1 MQDAARQAVRAY
13 IAQGAH
19 RDRAVTGPVEF
30 LDLDDLIDLARTLL
44 GDPPPIRD
52 RGLLGSAAARPQV
65 TVFGD
70 DAYPDIWSKAAALF
84 HSVVKNH
91 ALVDGNR
98 RPGWLDVRLGWWAWG
113 SRFAGPRVGL
123 GGQQM
128 VNAEKRR
135 RTAVPKAQKS
145 SGSGAPTPAVVVR
158 TAAHPSIG
166 AKLRYR
172 FDLALSRGPLIVIGY
187 LGLVMLAI
195 IVLASIFIW
204 VFQLKGVNGGESI
217 SNPFDAFWQAMLRAV
232 DSGTFAADATWPT
245 RLVGLF
251 ITICGIFLAGSLIGL
266 IASAVDLQIEQL
278 RKGRS
283 TVLETGHTLVLGW
296 SPRLPT
302 ILSELVEANSNQKK
316 AAFVVLA
323 AVPKDE
329 MEDELRVRV
338 PDTGTTRVVCRT
350 GDPSS
355 PTDLAMVNV
364 TGARSIIVLAGDEG
378 DAGVVKAVL
387 AVRSVDPTFA
397 NAHVVAELDNPGHAA
412 TLRTL
417 TEGRIVT
424 IQADEI
430 IAELTAQ
437 ACHQAGLAAVFREL
451 LDFDGDEIYFTAVP
465 ELVGVA
471 YRDAL
476 LAFTSCSVL
485 GWIRGDGVVELNPP
499 GDAVFGNGYEII
511 TVAEDDDK
519 VAFTGVIEP
528 PPISV
533 DTTVGFDE
541 PAQRILMIGW
551 SDLGPGVLRE
561 LDEFLTEGTTVEL
574 IVDPSLIT
582 SELNDLDP
590 EVPAT
595 TNCTITVHRGGRGPE
610 ALMQMARAGFDQAI
624 VLGYREPVP
633 VSEAD
638 ARTMLTLLTL
648 DNAFAESA
656 KRPRVVAE
664 MLDRANVAVAQT
676 TGVEDFIVSDELSS
690 LMIAQLSERL
700 ELHKVFDEL
709 FDAEG
714 CFVALHPAPLYAVA
728 ETPTAFAEIVAAA
741 SQRGQTA
748 FGWRLDATGEVVVNP
763 DKSATVT
770 LTETDQVLV
779 LAPR

>member
-1 MQDAARQAVRAY
+1 
-13 IAQGAH
+13 
-19 RDRAVTGPVEF
+19 
-30 LDLDDLIDLARTLL
+30 
-44 GDPPPIRD
+44 
-52 RGLLGSAAARPQV
+52 
-65 TVFGD
+65 
-70 DAYPDIWSKAAALF
+70 
-84 HSVVKNH
+84 
-91 ALVDGNR
+91 
-98 RPGWLDVRLGWWAWG
+98 
-113 SRFAGPRVGL
+113 
-123 GGQQM
+123 M

-135 RTAVPKAQKS
+135 RTAVPKTNKS
-145 SGSGAPTPAVVVR
+145 SGAEAPSPALEA
-158 TAAHPSIG
+158 TAAADPSIW

-172 FDLALSRGPLIVIGY
+172 FDLALSRGPLVVIGY

-195 IVLASIFIW
+195 IVVASVFIW
-204 VFQLKGVNGGESI
+204 VFQLKGVNGGEPIGS
-217 SNPFDAFWQAMLRAV
+217 PFDAFWQAMLRVV

-245 RLVGLF
+245 RIVGLF

-266 IASAVDLQIEQL
+266 IASAVDIQIEQL

-283 TVLETGHTLVLGW
+283 TVLENGHTLVLGW
-296 SPRLPT
+296 SPRLST
-302 ILSELVEANSNQKK
+302 ILSELVEANANQKK
-316 AAFVVLA
+316 AALVVLA
-323 AVPKDE
+323 NVPKDE

-338 PDTGTTRVVCRT
+338 PETRTTRVVCRT

-355 PTDLAMVNV
+355 PADLAMVNV
-364 TGARSIIVLAGDEG
+364 RGARSIIVLAGDEG

-397 NAHVVAELDNPGHAA
+397 SAHVVAELDNPGHAA

-417 TEGRIVT
+417 TDGRIVT
-424 IQADEI
+424 LQADEI

-451 LDFDGDEIYFTAVP
+451 LDFDGDEIYFTPVP
-465 ELVGVA
+465 DLVGVT

-476 LAFTSCSVL
+476 LAFATCSVL
-485 GWIRGDGVVELNPP
+485 GWIRDDGVVELNPP
-499 GDAVFGNGYEII
+499 ADATFGAGYEII
-511 TVAEDDDK
+511 TVAEDDDT
-519 VAFTGVIEP
+519 VVFTGVVAVP
-528 PPISV
+528 TVSV
-533 DTTVGFDE
+533 DTTVNFDE

-561 LDEFLTEGTTVEL
+561 LDEFLTAGTTVDL
-574 IVDPSLIT
+574 VVDPDLIT
-582 SELNDLDP
+582 SDLNDLDP
-590 EVPAT
+590 PLPPTANSTV
-595 TNCTITVHRGGRGPE
+595 TVHPGGRGPE
-610 ALMQMARAGFDQAI
+610 ALMEMAASGYDQAI
-624 VLGYREPVP
+624 VLGYRGPVP

-648 DNAFAESA
+648 DKAFTGMA

-709 FDAEG
+709 FDAVG
-714 CFVALHPAPLYAVA
+714 SFVALHPAPLYAA
-728 ETPTAFAEIVAAA
+728 PGATTGFAEIVAAA

-763 DKSATVT
+763 AKAATV
-770 LTETDQVLV
+770 LLGEYDQVLV
-779 LAPR
+779 LGPR

>member
-1 MQDAARQAVRAY
+1 
-13 IAQGAH
+13 
-19 RDRAVTGPVEF
+19 
-30 LDLDDLIDLARTLL
+30 
-44 GDPPPIRD
+44 
-52 RGLLGSAAARPQV
+52 
-65 TVFGD
+65 
-70 DAYPDIWSKAAALF
+70 
-84 HSVVKNH
+84 
-91 ALVDGNR
+91 
-98 RPGWLDVRLGWWAWG
+98 
-113 SRFAGPRVGL
+113 
-123 GGQQM
+123 
-128 VNAEKRR
+128 
-135 RTAVPKAQKS
+135 
-145 SGSGAPTPAVVVR
+145 
-158 TAAHPSIG
+158 
-166 AKLRYR
+166 
-172 FDLALSRGPLIVIGY
+172 
-187 LGLVMLAI
+187 MLAI
-195 IVLASIFIW
+195 IVVASIFLWI
-204 VFQLKGVNGGESI
+204 FQLKGVNGGEPI
-217 SNPFDAFWQAMLRAV
+217 DNPFDAFWQAMLRVV

-251 ITICGIFLAGSLIGL
+251 ITVCGIFLAGSLIGL

-296 SPRLPT
+296 SPRLPVV
-302 ILSELVEANSNQKK
+302 LSELVEANANLKK
-316 AAFVVLA
+316 AALVVLA
-323 AVPKDE
+323 GVPKDE

-355 PTDLAMVNV
+355 PADLAMVNV
-364 TGARSIIVLAGDEG
+364 AGARSIIVLAGDEG

-397 NAHVVAELDNPGHAA
+397 NAHVVAELDNAGHAA

-465 ELVGVA
+465 EMEGRA
-471 YRDAL
+471 YRDVL
-476 LAFTSCSVL
+476 LAFGSCSVL
-485 GWIRGDGVVELNPP
+485 GWIRDDGTVELNPP
-499 GDAVFGNGYEII
+499 ADAVFGAGYEII
-511 TVAEDDDK
+511 TVAEDDDT
-519 VAFTGVIEP
+519 VVFTGVVPMPEVH
-528 PPISV
+528 V

-561 LDEFLTEGTTVEL
+561 LDEFLTAGSTVDL
-574 IVDPSLIT
+574 IVDP
-582 SELNDLDP
+582 ELVASTLTELDP
-590 EVPAT
+590 PLPGTE
-595 TNCTITVHRGGRGPE
+595 NCTITLHEGGRGPE
-610 ALMQMARAGFDQAI
+610 ALMHMARSAGFDQVI
-624 VLGYREPVP
+624 VLGYRDPVP
-633 VSEAD
+633 VSESD

-648 DNAFAESA
+648 DKAFAGAA

-714 CFVALHPAPLYAVA
+714 CFVSLHPAPLYAA
-728 ETPTAFAEIVAAA
+728 PGSPTPFAEIVAAA

-748 FGWRLDATGEVVVNP
+748 FGWRVDATGEVVVNP
-763 DKSATVT
+763 AKAMSVA
-770 LTETDQVLV
+770 LAETDQVLV
-779 LAPR
+779 LGPR